1 MKRERPCS
9 PFHADPEPEQFR
21 QAIRLDGTTKQALE
35 TGRTRLLVASLLF
48 AAAFLIVA
56 GRLVSVALI
65 SSGGE
70 PSIAEAPRATQLE
83 TERADIVDRNG
94 IVLATNL
101 VTASLYANPR
111 EVPSPRAAA
120 AALSK
125 VLPELPQA
133 EVESK
138 LASGKSFVWLKRN
151 LTPKQQYAVNRL
163 GIPGLSFQR
172 EERRVYPH
180 GNLAAHILGFT
191 DIDNRGIAGVERQF
205 ESRLAE
211 QHAPLALSIDIRLQH
226 ILKEELSR
234 SIHDFSAIGGAGV
247 ILDARNGEVLAM
259 ISLPDFDPNE
269 PGRASA
275 DTRFNRATL
284 GVYEMGSVFK
294 VFTTAMALDAG
305 VTSLK
310 GGYDASH
317 PIKVSRYTI
326 SDYHAKN
333 RWLSVP
339 EIFIYS
345 SNIGS
350 AKMALDVGPEGQR
363 AFLKRLGMLSPLAL
377 ELPEL
382 GEPQGPAQWKELA
395 AMTIAFGHGLSVT
408 PMHVASGVASV
419 VNGGLKVRST
429 IVTHPQTRHLPSVAA
444 ADAAGRGA
452 GDRQERGCARL
463 PGGRQDRHG
472 GEGRGQGLQAQCADL
487 LLRRRLPHG
496 RPALR
501 DLPGGRRAEAQQGKP
516 WLCDRRLGRRPG
528 GQAAGRA
535 HGPTGRHRSRRGE
548 EDARGRRGAARGGE
562 GGLKVR
568 SGRIWRVALG

>member
-269 PGRASA
+269 PGHASA

-429 IVTHPQTRHLPSVAA
+429 IVKQEEPLAEERILKPDTSQALRQLMRLVVERGTGKSADAPGYRVGGKTGTAEKAAGKGYKRNALISSFVGAFPMDDPRYVIFLAVDEPKPNKESHGYATGGWVAA
-444 ADAAGRGA
+444 PAV
-452 GDRQERGCARL
+452 
-463 PGGRQDRHG
+463 
-472 GEGRGQGLQAQCADL
+472 
-487 LLRRRLPHG
+487 RRLVERMAPLVG
-496 RPALR
+496 IAPVEEKKMPEG
-501 DLPGGRRAEAQQGKP
+501 D
-516 WLCDRRLGRRPG
+516 
-528 GQAAGRA
+528 AG
-535 HGPTGRHRSRRGE
+535 
-548 EDARGRRGAARGGE
+548 
-562 GGLKVR
+562 LL
-568 SGRIWRVALG
+568 VAVKAD

>member
-269 PGRASA
+269 PGHASA

-429 IVTHPQTRHLPSVAA
+429 IVKQEEPLAEERILKPDTSQALRQLMRLVVERGTGKSADAPGYRVGGKTGTAEKAAGKGYKRNALISSFVGAFPMDDPRYVIFLAVDEPKPNKESHGYATGGWVAA
-444 ADAAGRGA
+444 PAV
-452 GDRQERGCARL
+452 
-463 PGGRQDRHG
+463 
-472 GEGRGQGLQAQCADL
+472 
-487 LLRRRLPHG
+487 RRLVERMAPLVG
-496 RPALR
+496 IAPVEEKKMPEGDAGL
-501 DLPGGRRAEAQQGKP
+501 LVAVRA
-516 WLCDRRLGRRPG
+516 D
-528 GQAAGRA
+528 
-535 HGPTGRHRSRRGE
+535 
-548 EDARGRRGAARGGE
+548 
-562 GGLKVR
+562 
-568 SGRIWRVALG
+568 

>member
-21 QAIRLDGTTKQALE
+21 QAIRFDGATKQALE

-56 GRLVSVALI
+56 GRLVSVAMLT
-65 SSGGE
+65 SGGE
-70 PSIAEAPRATQLE
+70 PSIAEAPRAAQLE

-94 IVLATNL
+94 TVLATNL

-125 VLPELPQA
+125 VLPELKQ
-133 EVESK
+133 EEIEGK
-138 LASGKSFVWLKRN
+138 LAADRSFVWLKRN

-180 GNLAAHILGFT
+180 GSLAAHIIGFT
-191 DIDNRGIAGVERQF
+191 DIDNHGIAGVERQF

-211 QHAPLALSIDIRLQH
+211 EHAPLALSIDIRLQH
-226 ILKEELSR
+226 ILREELSR
-234 SIHDFSAIGGAGV
+234 SVHDFNAIGGAGV
-247 ILDARNGEVLAM
+247 VLDAKTGEVLAM
-259 ISLPDFDPNE
+259 VSLPDFDPNE
-269 PGRASA
+269 AGRASA

-326 SDYHAKN
+326 TDYHAKN

-345 SNIGS
+345 SNLGS

-363 AFLKRLGMLSPLAL
+363 AFLKRLGMLSPVAL

-382 GEPQGPAQWKELA
+382 GEPQAPAQWKELA

-408 PMHVASGVASV
+408 PMHVAGGVASV
-419 VNGGLKVRST
+419 VNGGLKVEPT
-429 IVTHPQTRHLPSVAA
+429 IVKREERLAGERILKAETSDSLRRLMRLVVERGTGKSADAPGYQVGGKTGTAEKAAAKGYKRNALISSFVGAFPMDDPRYVIFMAIDEPKPNKESHGYATGGWVAA
-444 ADAAGRGA
+444 PAVKRLVERMAPLVGIAPVKEEEAPDAASA
-452 GDRQERGCARL
+452 LLVAVK
-463 PGGRQDRHG
+463 
-472 GEGRGQGLQAQCADL
+472 AD
-487 LLRRRLPHG
+487 
-496 RPALR
+496 
-501 DLPGGRRAEAQQGKP
+501 
-516 WLCDRRLGRRPG
+516 
-528 GQAAGRA
+528 
-535 HGPTGRHRSRRGE
+535 
-548 EDARGRRGAARGGE
+548 
-562 GGLKVR
+562 
-568 SGRIWRVALG
+568 

>member
-1 MKRERPCS
+1 MRRERPCS
-9 PFHADPEPEQFR
+9 PFHADPEPPQFR
-21 QAIRLDGTTKQALE
+21 QSIRLDGMTKQALE

-56 GRLVSVALI
+56 GRLVSVALF

-70 PSIAEAPRATQLE
+70 PSIAEVPRATQLE

-111 EVPSPRAAA
+111 EVPNPRAAA
-120 AALSK
+120 TALSM
-125 VLPELPQA
+125 VLPELQRD
-133 EVESK
+133 EVEAK
-138 LASGKSFVWLKRN
+138 LSSDKSFVWLKRS
-151 LTPKQQYAVNRL
+151 LTPKQHYAVNRL

-180 GNLAAHILGFT
+180 GQLASHILGFT

-205 ESRLAE
+205 ERRLAE
-211 QHAPLALSIDIRLQH
+211 EHAPLALSIDIRLQH
-226 ILKEELSR
+226 ILKDELNR
-234 SIHDFSAIGGAGV
+234 AITDFSAIGGAGV
-247 ILDARNGEVLAM
+247 ILDALSGEALAM
-259 ISLPDFDPNE
+259 VSLPDFDPNE

-326 SDYHAKN
+326 TDYHAKN

-339 EIFIYS
+339 EIFMYS

-350 AKMALDVGPEGQR
+350 AKMALDVGPKEQR
-363 AFLKRLGMLSPLAL
+363 AFLERLGMLAPVGL

-382 GEPQGPAQWKELA
+382 GDPQAPAQWKELA
-395 AMTIAFGHGLSVT
+395 AMTIAFGHGLSIT
-408 PMHVASGVASV
+408 PMHVAGGVAAV
-419 VNGGLKVRST
+419 VNGGIKIEPT
-429 IVTHPQTRHLPSVAA
+429 IVKRKEPVDGTRVLKPETSEALRQLMRLVVERGTGRNADAPGYRVGGKTGTAEKAAAHGYKHNALISTFVGAFPMDAPRYVIFMAVDEPKPNQSSHGYATGGWVAA
-444 ADAAGRGA
+444 PAVKRLV
-452 GDRQERGCARL
+452 ERMAPLVGIA
-463 PGGRQDRHG
+463 PV
-472 GEGRGQGLQAQCADL
+472 
-487 LLRRRLPHG
+487 
-496 RPALR
+496 
-501 DLPGGRRAEAQQGKP
+501 
-516 WLCDRRLGRRPG
+516 
-528 GQAAGRA
+528 
-535 HGPTGRHRSRRGE
+535 E
-548 EDARGRRGAARGGE
+548 EDEAPEAAS
-562 GGLKVR
+562 GLL
-568 SGRIWRVALG
+568 VAIKAD

>member
-1 MKRERPCS
+1 MRRERPCS
-9 PFHADPEPEQFR
+9 PFHADPEPAQFR
-21 QAIRLDGTTKQALE
+21 QAIRFDGATKQALE
-35 TGRTRLLVASLLF
+35 TGRTRLLFASLLF
-48 AAAFLIVA
+48 AVAFLIVA
-56 GRLVSVALI
+56 GRLVSVALL
-65 SSGGE
+65 SSSGE

-111 EVPSPRAAA
+111 EVPNPRAAA
-120 AALSK
+120 AAIAK
-125 VLPELPQA
+125 VLPELKQD
-133 EVESK
+133 EVELK
-138 LASGKSFVWLKRN
+138 LASEKSFIWLKRN

-180 GNLAAHILGFT
+180 GSLAAHILGFT
-191 DIDNRGIAGVERQF
+191 DIDNRGIAGVEKQF
-205 ESRLAE
+205 EARLAE
-211 QHAPLALSIDIRLQH
+211 EHAPLALSIDIRLQH
-226 ILKEELSR
+226 ILKEELTKSVE
-234 SIHDFSAIGGAGV
+234 DFSAIGGAGV
-247 ILDARNGEVLAM
+247 ILDARTGEVLAM
-259 ISLPDFDPNE
+259 VSLPDFDPNE

-317 PIKVSRYTI
+317 PIKVARYTI
-326 SDYHAKN
+326 TDYHAKN

-363 AFLKRLGMLSPLAL
+363 AFLKKLGMLSPVAL

-382 GEPQGPAQWKELA
+382 GDPQGPAQWKELA

-408 PMHVASGVASV
+408 PMHVAGGVATV
-419 VNGGLKVRST
+419 VNGGLKVQPTLVKREGPVEGARLIKPETSDALRGLMRLVVERGT
-429 IVTHPQTRHLPSVAA
+429 GKHADAPGYRVGGKTGTAEKAAAHGYKHSALISSFVGAFPMDAPRYVIFMAIDEPKPNKESHGYATGGWVAA
-444 ADAAGRGA
+444 PAVKRLVERMAPLVGIAPVEEEDGAPDAASKLFVAVKA
-452 GDRQERGCARL
+452 GD
-463 PGGRQDRHG
+463 
-472 GEGRGQGLQAQCADL
+472 
-487 LLRRRLPHG
+487 
-496 RPALR
+496 
-501 DLPGGRRAEAQQGKP
+501 
-516 WLCDRRLGRRPG
+516 
-528 GQAAGRA
+528 
-535 HGPTGRHRSRRGE
+535 
-548 EDARGRRGAARGGE
+548 
-562 GGLKVR
+562 
-568 SGRIWRVALG
+568 

>member
-21 QAIRLDGTTKQALE
+21 QAIRFDGATKQALE

-56 GRLVSVALI
+56 GRLVTVAML

-70 PSIAEAPRATQLE
+70 PSIAEAPRAVHLE

-111 EVPSPRAAA
+111 EVPNPRAAA

-125 VLPELPQA
+125 VLPELKQGELEA
-133 EVESK
+133 K
-138 LASGKSFVWLKRN
+138 LAADKSFVWLKRN

-180 GNLAAHILGFT
+180 GGLAAHILGFT
-191 DIDNRGIAGVERQF
+191 DIDNHGIAGVERQF

-211 QHAPLALSIDIRLQH
+211 EHAPLALSVDIRLQH
-226 ILKEELSR
+226 ILREELSR
-234 SIHDFSAIGGAGV
+234 SVHDFNAIGGAGV
-247 ILDARNGEVLAM
+247 ILDARTGEVLAM
-259 ISLPDFDPNE
+259 VSLPDFDPNE

-326 SDYHAKN
+326 TDYHAKN

-339 EIFIYS
+339 EIFMYS

-363 AFLKRLGMLSPLAL
+363 AFLKRLGMLSPVAL

-382 GEPQGPAQWKELA
+382 GEPQAPAQWKELA

-408 PMHVASGVASV
+408 PMHVAGGVASV
-419 VNGGLKVRST
+419 VNGGLKVDPT
-429 IVTHPQTRHLPSVAA
+429 IVKREEPLAGERILKADTSDALRRLMRLVVERGTGKSADAPGYQVGGKTGTAEKAAAKGYRRNALISSFVGAFPMDDPRYVIFLAVDEPKPNKDSHGYATGGWVAA
-444 ADAAGRGA
+444 PAVKRLVERMAPLVGIAPVKEEEVPDAAS
-452 GDRQERGCARL
+452 
-463 PGGRQDRHG
+463 
-472 GEGRGQGLQAQCADL
+472 GLL
-487 LLRRRLPHG
+487 
-496 RPALR
+496 
-501 DLPGGRRAEAQQGKP
+501 
-516 WLCDRRLGRRPG
+516 
-528 GQAAGRA
+528 
-535 HGPTGRHRSRRGE
+535 
-548 EDARGRRGAARGGE
+548 
-562 GGLKVR
+562 
-568 SGRIWRVALG
+568 VAVKAN

>member
-429 IVTHPQTRHLPSVAA
+429 IVKQEEPLAEERILKPDTSQALRQLMRLVVERGTGKSADAPGYRVGGKTGTAEKAAGKGYKRNALISSFVGAFPMDDPRYVIFLAVDEPKPNKESHGYATGGWVAA
-444 ADAAGRGA
+444 PAV
-452 GDRQERGCARL
+452 
-463 PGGRQDRHG
+463 
-472 GEGRGQGLQAQCADL
+472 
-487 LLRRRLPHG
+487 RRLVERMAPLVG
-496 RPALR
+496 IAPVEEKKMPEG
-501 DLPGGRRAEAQQGKP
+501 D
-516 WLCDRRLGRRPG
+516 
-528 GQAAGRA
+528 AG
-535 HGPTGRHRSRRGE
+535 
-548 EDARGRRGAARGGE
+548 
-562 GGLKVR
+562 LL
-568 SGRIWRVALG
+568 VAVKAD

>member
-1 MKRERPCS
+1 M
-9 PFHADPEPEQFR
+9 
-21 QAIRLDGTTKQALE
+21 LT
-35 TGRTRLLVASLLF
+35 
-48 AAAFLIVA
+48 
-56 GRLVSVALI
+56 
-65 SSGGE
+65 SGGE
-70 PSIAEAPRATQLE
+70 PSIAEAPRAAQLE

-94 IVLATNL
+94 TVLATNL

-125 VLPELPQA
+125 VLPELKQ
-133 EVESK
+133 EEIESK
-138 LASGKSFVWLKRN
+138 LAADKSFVWLKRN

-180 GNLAAHILGFT
+180 GSLAAHIIGFT
-191 DIDNRGIAGVERQF
+191 DIDNHGIAGVERQF
-205 ESRLAE
+205 EPRLAE
-211 QHAPLALSIDIRLQH
+211 EHAPLALSMDIRLQH
-226 ILKEELSR
+226 ILREELSR
-234 SIHDFSAIGGAGV
+234 SVHDFNAIGGAGV
-247 ILDARNGEVLAM
+247 VLDAKTGEVLAM
-259 ISLPDFDPNE
+259 VSLPDFDPNE

-305 VTSLK
+305 VTTLK

-326 SDYHAKN
+326 TDYHAKN

-363 AFLKRLGMLSPLAL
+363 AFLKRLGMLSPVAL

-382 GEPQGPAQWKELA
+382 GEPQAPAQWKELA

-408 PMHVASGVASV
+408 PMHVAGGVASV
-419 VNGGLKVRST
+419 VNGGLKVEPT
-429 IVTHPQTRHLPSVAA
+429 IVKREEPLAGERILKAETSDSLRRLMRLVVERGTGKSADAPGYQVGGKTGTAEKAAAKGYKRNALISSFVGAFPMDDPRYVIFMAIDEPKPNKESHGYATGGWVAA
-444 ADAAGRGA
+444 PAVKRLVERMAPLVGIAPVKEEEAPDAASA
-452 GDRQERGCARL
+452 LLVAVK
-463 PGGRQDRHG
+463 
-472 GEGRGQGLQAQCADL
+472 AD
-487 LLRRRLPHG
+487 
-496 RPALR
+496 
-501 DLPGGRRAEAQQGKP
+501 
-516 WLCDRRLGRRPG
+516 
-528 GQAAGRA
+528 
-535 HGPTGRHRSRRGE
+535 
-548 EDARGRRGAARGGE
+548 
-562 GGLKVR
+562 
-568 SGRIWRVALG
+568 

>member
-1 MKRERPCS
+1 MRRERPCS
-9 PFHADPEPEQFR
+9 PFHADPEPAQFR
-21 QAIRLDGTTKQALE
+21 QAIRFDGATKQALE
-35 TGRTRLLVASLLF
+35 TGRTRLLFASLLF
-48 AAAFLIVA
+48 AVAFLVVA
-56 GRLVSVALI
+56 GRLVSVALL
-65 SSGGE
+65 SSSGE
-70 PSIAEAPRATQLE
+70 PSIAETPRATQLE

-111 EVPSPRAAA
+111 EVPNPRAAA

-125 VLPELPQA
+125 VLPELKQD
-133 EVESK
+133 EVELK
-138 LASGKSFVWLKRN
+138 LASEKSFVWLKRN

-191 DIDNRGIAGVERQF
+191 DIDNRGIAGVEKQF
-205 ESRLAE
+205 EARLAE
-211 QHAPLALSIDIRLQH
+211 EHAPLALSIDIRLQH
-226 ILKEELSR
+226 ILKEELSK
-234 SIHDFSAIGGAGV
+234 SVEDFSAIGGAGV
-247 ILDARNGEVLAM
+247 ILDARTGEVLAM
-259 ISLPDFDPNE
+259 VSLPDFDPNE

-294 VFTTAMALDAG
+294 VFTTAMALDEG

-317 PIKVSRYTI
+317 PIKVARYTI
-326 SDYHAKN
+326 TDYHAKN

-363 AFLKRLGMLSPLAL
+363 AFLKKLGMLSPVAL

-382 GEPQGPAQWKELA
+382 GDPQGPAQWRELA
-395 AMTIAFGHGLSVT
+395 AMTIAFGHGLSIT
-408 PMHVASGVASV
+408 PMHVAGGVATV
-419 VNGGLKVRST
+419 VNGGLKVQPTLVKREEP
-429 IVTHPQTRHLPSVAA
+429 VEGTRLIKPETSDALRGLMRLVVERGTGKNADAPGYRVGGKTGTAEKAAVHGYKHSALISSFVGAFPMDAPRYVIFMAIDEPKPNKESHGYATGGWVAA
-444 ADAAGRGA
+444 PAVKRLVERMAPLVGIAPIEEEDGAPDAASSLFVAVKA
-452 GDRQERGCARL
+452 GD
-463 PGGRQDRHG
+463 
-472 GEGRGQGLQAQCADL
+472 
-487 LLRRRLPHG
+487 
-496 RPALR
+496 
-501 DLPGGRRAEAQQGKP
+501 
-516 WLCDRRLGRRPG
+516 
-528 GQAAGRA
+528 
-535 HGPTGRHRSRRGE
+535 
-548 EDARGRRGAARGGE
+548 
-562 GGLKVR
+562 
-568 SGRIWRVALG
+568 

>member
-9 PFHADPEPEQFR
+9 PFHADPEPAQFR
-21 QAIRLDGTTKQALE
+21 QAIRFDGATKQALE

-48 AAAFLIVA
+48 AAAFFIVA
-56 GRLVSVALI
+56 GRLVSVALL

-70 PSIAEAPRATQLE
+70 PSIAEAPRAVHLE

-111 EVPSPRAAA
+111 EVPNPRAAA

-125 VLPELPQA
+125 VLPELKQGELEA
-133 EVESK
+133 K
-138 LASGKSFVWLKRN
+138 LAADKSFVWLKRN

-180 GNLAAHILGFT
+180 GGLAAHILGFT
-191 DIDNRGIAGVERQF
+191 DIDNHGIAGVERQF

-211 QHAPLALSIDIRLQH
+211 EHAPLALSVDIRLQH
-226 ILKEELSR
+226 ILREELSR
-234 SIHDFSAIGGAGV
+234 SVHDFNAIGGAGV
-247 ILDARNGEVLAM
+247 ILDARTGEVLAM
-259 ISLPDFDPNE
+259 VSLPDFDPNE

-326 SDYHAKN
+326 TDYHAKN

-339 EIFIYS
+339 EIFMYS

-363 AFLKRLGMLSPLAL
+363 AFLKRLGMLSPVAL

-382 GEPQGPAQWKELA
+382 GEPQAPAQWKELA

-408 PMHVASGVASV
+408 PMHVAGGVASV
-419 VNGGLKVRST
+419 VNGGLKVDPT
-429 IVTHPQTRHLPSVAA
+429 IVKREEPLAGERILKADTSDALRRLMRLVVERGTGKSADAPGYQVGGKTGTAEKAAAKGYRRNALISSFVGAFPMDDPRYVIFLAVDEPKPNKDSHGYATGGWVAA
-444 ADAAGRGA
+444 PAVKRLVERMAPLVGIAPVKEEEVPDAAS
-452 GDRQERGCARL
+452 
-463 PGGRQDRHG
+463 
-472 GEGRGQGLQAQCADL
+472 GLL
-487 LLRRRLPHG
+487 
-496 RPALR
+496 
-501 DLPGGRRAEAQQGKP
+501 
-516 WLCDRRLGRRPG
+516 
-528 GQAAGRA
+528 
-535 HGPTGRHRSRRGE
+535 
-548 EDARGRRGAARGGE
+548 
-562 GGLKVR
+562 
-568 SGRIWRVALG
+568 VAVKAN

>member
-21 QAIRLDGTTKQALE
+21 QAIRFDGATKQALE

-56 GRLVSVALI
+56 GRLVSVAMLM
-65 SSGGE
+65 SGGE
-70 PSIAEAPRATQLE
+70 PSIAEAPRAAQLE

-111 EVPSPRAAA
+111 EVPNPRAAA

-125 VLPELPQA
+125 VLPELKQ
-133 EVESK
+133 EEIEGK
-138 LASGKSFVWLKRN
+138 LAADKSFVWLKRN

-180 GNLAAHILGFT
+180 GGLAAHIIGFT
-191 DIDNRGIAGVERQF
+191 DIDNHGIAGVERQF

-211 QHAPLALSIDIRLQH
+211 EHAPLALSIDLRLQH
-226 ILKEELSR
+226 ILREELSR
-234 SIHDFSAIGGAGV
+234 SVHDFDAIGGAGV
-247 ILDARNGEVLAM
+247 VLDAKTGEVLAM
-259 ISLPDFDPNE
+259 VSLPDFDPNE
-269 PGRASA
+269 PGRAPA

-305 VTSLK
+305 VTSLT
-310 GGYDASH
+310 GGYDASK

-326 SDYHAKN
+326 TDYHAKN

-363 AFLKRLGMLSPLAL
+363 AFLKRLGMLSPVAL
-377 ELPEL
+377 ELPEV
-382 GEPQGPAQWKELA
+382 GEPQAPAQWKELA

-408 PMHVASGVASV
+408 PMHVAGGVASV
-419 VNGGLKVRST
+419 VNGGLKVEPT
-429 IVTHPQTRHLPSVAA
+429 IVKREEPLAGERILKAETSDALRRLMRLVVERGTGRSADAPGYQVGGKTGTAEKAAAKGYRRNALISSFVGAFPMDDPRYVIFMAIDEPKPNKDSHGYATGGWVAA
-444 ADAAGRGA
+444 PAVKRLVERMAPLAGIAPVKEEEAPDAAS
-452 GDRQERGCARL
+452 
-463 PGGRQDRHG
+463 
-472 GEGRGQGLQAQCADL
+472 GLL
-487 LLRRRLPHG
+487 
-496 RPALR
+496 
-501 DLPGGRRAEAQQGKP
+501 
-516 WLCDRRLGRRPG
+516 
-528 GQAAGRA
+528 
-535 HGPTGRHRSRRGE
+535 
-548 EDARGRRGAARGGE
+548 
-562 GGLKVR
+562 
-568 SGRIWRVALG
+568 VAVKAN

>member
-9 PFHADPEPEQFR
+9 PFHADPEPAQFR
-21 QAIRLDGTTKQALE
+21 QAIRFDGATKQALE

-56 GRLVSVALI
+56 GRLVSVAMLT
-65 SSGGE
+65 SGGE
-70 PSIAEAPRATQLE
+70 PSIAEAPRAAQLE

-111 EVPSPRAAA
+111 EVPNPRAAA

-125 VLPELPQA
+125 VLPELKQD
-133 EVESK
+133 EVELK
-138 LASGKSFVWLKRN
+138 LASEKSFVWLKRN

-180 GNLAAHILGFT
+180 GNLVAHVLGFT
-191 DIDNRGIAGVERQF
+191 DIDNRGIAGVEKQF
-205 ESRLAE
+205 EARLAE
-211 QHAPLALSIDIRLQH
+211 EHAPLALSIDIRLQH
-226 ILKEELSR
+226 ILKEELSK
-234 SIHDFSAIGGAGV
+234 SVEDFSAIGGAGV
-247 ILDARNGEVLAM
+247 ILDARTGEVLAM
-259 ISLPDFDPNE
+259 VSLPDFDPNE

-317 PIKVSRYTI
+317 PIKVARYTI
-326 SDYHAKN
+326 TDYHAKN

-363 AFLKRLGMLSPLAL
+363 AFLKKLGMLSPVAL

-382 GEPQGPAQWKELA
+382 GDPQGPAQWRELA
-395 AMTIAFGHGLSVT
+395 AMTIAFGHGLSIT
-408 PMHVASGVASV
+408 PMHVAGGVATV
-419 VNGGLKVRST
+419 VNGGLKVQPTLVKREEP
-429 IVTHPQTRHLPSVAA
+429 VEGTRLIKPETSDALRGLMRLVVERGTGKNADAPGYRVGGKTGTAEKAAVHGYKHSALISSFVGAFPMDAPRYVIFMAIDEPKPNKESHGYATGGWVAA
-444 ADAAGRGA
+444 PAVKRLVERMAPLVGIAPIEEEDGAPDAASSLFVAVKA
-452 GDRQERGCARL
+452 GD
-463 PGGRQDRHG
+463 
-472 GEGRGQGLQAQCADL
+472 
-487 LLRRRLPHG
+487 
-496 RPALR
+496 
-501 DLPGGRRAEAQQGKP
+501 
-516 WLCDRRLGRRPG
+516 
-528 GQAAGRA
+528 
-535 HGPTGRHRSRRGE
+535 
-548 EDARGRRGAARGGE
+548 
-562 GGLKVR
+562 
-568 SGRIWRVALG
+568 

>member
-1 MKRERPCS
+1 MRRGRPCS
-9 PFHADPEPEQFR
+9 PFHADPEPRQLR
-21 QAIRLDGTTKQALE
+21 QAIRLDGMTKQALE

-48 AAAFLIVA
+48 AAAFLIIA
-56 GRLVSVALI
+56 GRLVSVALF

-111 EVPSPRAAA
+111 EVPHPRAAA

-125 VLPELPQA
+125 VLPELQQD
-133 EVESK
+133 EVEAK
-138 LASGKSFVWLKRN
+138 LSSGKSFVWLKRI

-180 GNLAAHILGFT
+180 GELASHILGFT
-191 DIDNRGIAGVERQF
+191 DIDNRGIAGVEKQF
-205 ESRLAE
+205 EKRLSE
-211 QHAPLALSIDIRLQH
+211 EHAPLALAIDIRLQY
-226 ILKEELSR
+226 ILKEELNR
-234 SIHDFSAIGGAGV
+234 AITDFSAIGGAGA
-247 ILDARNGEVLAM
+247 ILDAENGEVLAM
-259 ISLPDFDPNE
+259 VSLPDFDPNE

-326 SDYHAKN
+326 TDYHAKN

-345 SNIGS
+345 SNIGA
-350 AKMALDVGPEGQR
+350 AKMALDVGPRGQR
-363 AFLKRLGMLSPLAL
+363 AFLERLGMLSPVAL

-382 GEPQGPAQWKELA
+382 GDPQAPAQWKELA
-395 AMTIAFGHGLSVT
+395 TMTIAFGHGLSIT
-408 PMHVASGVASV
+408 PMHVASGVATV
-419 VNGGLKVRST
+419 VNGGIKIEPT
-429 IVTHPQTRHLPSVAA
+429 IVKREKPVSGTRVMKPETSDALRLLMRLVVERGTGRSADAPGYRVGGKTGTAEKAAAHGYQRNALISSFVGAFPMDAPRYVIFMAVDEPKPNKDSHGYATGGWVAA
-444 ADAAGRGA
+444 PAVKRLV
-452 GDRQERGCARL
+452 ERMAPLVGIA
-463 PGGRQDRHG
+463 PV
-472 GEGRGQGLQAQCADL
+472 
-487 LLRRRLPHG
+487 
-496 RPALR
+496 
-501 DLPGGRRAEAQQGKP
+501 
-516 WLCDRRLGRRPG
+516 
-528 GQAAGRA
+528 
-535 HGPTGRHRSRRGE
+535 E
-548 EDARGRRGAARGGE
+548 EDRAPETAS
-562 GGLKVR
+562 GLL
-568 SGRIWRVALG
+568 VAIKAD

>member
-269 PGRASA
+269 PGHASA

-350 AKMALDVGPEGQR
+350 AKVALDVGPEGQR

-429 IVTHPQTRHLPSVAA
+429 IVKQEEPLAEERILKPDTSQALRQLMRLVVERGTGKSADAPGYRVGGKTGTAEKAAGKGYKRNALISSFVGAFPMDDPRYVIFLAVDEPKPNKESHGYATGGWVAA
-444 ADAAGRGA
+444 PAV
-452 GDRQERGCARL
+452 
-463 PGGRQDRHG
+463 
-472 GEGRGQGLQAQCADL
+472 
-487 LLRRRLPHG
+487 RRLVERMAPLVG
-496 RPALR
+496 IAPVEEKKMPEGDAGL
-501 DLPGGRRAEAQQGKP
+501 LVAVRA
-516 WLCDRRLGRRPG
+516 D
-528 GQAAGRA
+528 
-535 HGPTGRHRSRRGE
+535 
-548 EDARGRRGAARGGE
+548 
-562 GGLKVR
+562 
-568 SGRIWRVALG
+568 

>member
-9 PFHADPEPEQFR
+9 PFHADPEPAQFR
-21 QAIRLDGTTKQALE
+21 QAIRFDGATKQALE

-56 GRLVSVALI
+56 GRLVSVAML

-70 PSIAEAPRATQLE
+70 PSIAEAPRAAQLE

-101 VTASLYANPR
+101 VTASLYANPH
-111 EVPSPRAAA
+111 EVPNPRAAA

-125 VLPELPQA
+125 VLPELKQGEIEA
-133 EVESK
+133 K
-138 LASGKSFVWLKRN
+138 LSADKSFVWLKRN

-180 GNLAAHILGFT
+180 GSLAAHILGFT
-191 DIDNRGIAGVERQF
+191 DIDNHGIAGVERQF

-211 QHAPLALSIDIRLQH
+211 EHAPLALSVDIRLQH
-226 ILKEELSR
+226 ILREELSR
-234 SIHDFSAIGGAGV
+234 SVHDFNAIGGAGMV
-247 ILDARNGEVLAM
+247 LDAKTGEVLAM

-305 VTSLK
+305 VTTLK
-310 GGYDASH
+310 GGYDASR

-326 SDYHAKN
+326 TDYHAKN

-350 AKMALDVGPEGQR
+350 AKMALDVGPDGQR
-363 AFLKRLGMLSPLAL
+363 AFLKRLGMLSPVAL

-382 GEPQGPAQWKELA
+382 GEPQAPAQWKELA

-419 VNGGLKVRST
+419 VNGGLKVDPT
-429 IVTHPQTRHLPSVAA
+429 IVKREEPLAGERILKAETSDALRRLMRLVVERGTGKSADAPGYQVGGKTGTAEKAAAKGYRRNALISSFVGAFPMDDPRYVIFMAIDEPKPNKESHGYATGGWVAA
-444 ADAAGRGA
+444 PAVKRLVERMAPLVGIAPVKEEESPDAAS
-452 GDRQERGCARL
+452 
-463 PGGRQDRHG
+463 
-472 GEGRGQGLQAQCADL
+472 GLLVAVKAD
-487 LLRRRLPHG
+487 
-496 RPALR
+496 
-501 DLPGGRRAEAQQGKP
+501 
-516 WLCDRRLGRRPG
+516 
-528 GQAAGRA
+528 
-535 HGPTGRHRSRRGE
+535 
-548 EDARGRRGAARGGE
+548 
-562 GGLKVR
+562 
-568 SGRIWRVALG
+568 

>member
-70 PSIAEAPRATQLE
+70 PSIAEAPRAAQLE

-111 EVPSPRAAA
+111 EVPNPRAAA

-180 GNLAAHILGFT
+180 ANLAAHILGFT

-211 QHAPLALSIDIRLQH
+211 EHAPLALSIDIRLQH

-234 SIHDFSAIGGAGV
+234 SVRDFNAIGGAGV
-247 ILDARNGEVLAM
+247 ILDARSGEVLAM
-259 ISLPDFDPNE
+259 VSLPDFDPNE
-269 PGRASA
+269 PGHASA

-363 AFLKRLGMLSPLAL
+363 AFLKRLGMLSPVAL

-395 AMTIAFGHGLSVT
+395 AMTIAFGHGLSIT

-419 VNGGLKVRST
+419 VNGGLMVRPT
-429 IVTHPQTRHLPSVAA
+429 IVKREGPLAEERILKSDTSDSLRRLMRLVVERGTGKSADAPGYRVGGKTGTAEKAAGKGYKRNALISSFVGAFPMDDPRYVIFLAVDEPKPNKDSHGYATGGWVAA
-444 ADAAGRGA
+444 PAVKRLVERMAPLVGIAPVQEEEAPEGESGLLVAVKAD
-452 GDRQERGCARL
+452 
-463 PGGRQDRHG
+463 
-472 GEGRGQGLQAQCADL
+472 
-487 LLRRRLPHG
+487 
-496 RPALR
+496 
-501 DLPGGRRAEAQQGKP
+501 
-516 WLCDRRLGRRPG
+516 
-528 GQAAGRA
+528 
-535 HGPTGRHRSRRGE
+535 
-548 EDARGRRGAARGGE
+548 
-562 GGLKVR
+562 
-568 SGRIWRVALG
+568 